1 MEIKYLEPRNEKLIY
16 VLIFLLFAAGAFYGS
31 DKYPPYFDYDSATMS
46 IFVNNLSYNGSYDF
60 GFKSSNEFQDVYRQY
75 WAAYFL
81 PTSIPLSLIQTSLSI
96 PPFNSDMFLKIISL
110 AIGILGCFFASL
122 LLPQG
127 EPRSRGARLFLIFVS
142 LYAPVSFLYF
152 RTAVINILLSFM
164 LFWAAIYIFYLFV
177 QTGKNRYLY
186 GLAPVLAYYGE
197 NAYLHIAFLPLIFLC
212 YIAYKKHYLK
222 LLKNKHVYLS
232 AALTIVLYTGSMYVL
247 AIRYD
252 DSHDSFTQKT
262 GQFLKL
268 RGGSLS
274 WEKLRL
280 NLLTDKG
287 LKYVNQHV
295 APQYDTL
302 GDRSRDDRLWTFNDV
317 LGPWQVLY
325 ALFIIGVFISI
336 FSGNIDDVTALFLI
350 ISGSIVLLCFTVS
363 FPEGRYLLPLVP
375 CYAFFMLKTVNIMC
389 SKFNMNSKLNSLIYL
404 IIVLVLSLHTYSL
417 LTGSYNKFSL
427 KYYHHLYGLK
437 QGIEYIQNHD
447 QAGNPILYSDDFN
460 DESLLYNRL
469 YSNFRISLVPPHEL
483 LNILGKSNDVHD
495 SPNIYLLARK
505 STLSDLTPDG
515 FLYVRFR
522 EEGSGLP
529 NQTSEGFLL
538 KRLVEYDDE
547 YVGEPMCLFK
557 LAGFSPK

>member
-1 MEIKYLEPRNEKLIY
+1 M
-16 VLIFLLFAAGAFYGS
+16 FLLFAAGAFYGLN
-31 DKYPPYFDYDSATMS
+31 KYPPYFDYDSATMS

-75 WAAYFL
+75 WAAHFL

-96 PPFNSDMFLKIISL
+96 PPFNADMFLKITSL
-110 AIGILGCFFASL
+110 LIGILGCFFASL
-122 LLPQG
+122 LLPSV
-127 EPRSRGARLFLIFVS
+127 EPRSGGARFFLIFVS

-152 RTAVINILLSFM
+152 RTAVINIMLSFM

-186 GLAPVLAYYGE
+186 VLAPVLAYYGK
-197 NAYLHIAFLPLIFLC
+197 NPYLHIAFLPLIFFC
-212 YIAYKKHYLK
+212 YIAYKKLFLK

-232 AALTIVLYTGSMYVL
+232 ALLMIVLYTGSTYLL

-252 DSHDSFTQKT
+252 NSLDSFTQKT
-262 GQFLKL
+262 GQFLTL

-274 WEKLRL
+274 EAWEKLEL

-295 APQYDTL
+295 ALQHDTL
-302 GDRSRDDRLWTFNDV
+302 GDRSRDDRLWTFNDI

-336 FSGNIDDVTALFLI
+336 FSGKIDDVTTLFLI
-350 ISGSIVLLCFTVS
+350 ISGSIVSLCFTVS

-375 CYAFFMLKTVNIMC
+375 CYAFFMLKTVNIIC
-389 SKFNMNSKLNSLIYL
+389 SKFESKLNSLISL

-417 LTGSYNKFSL
+417 LTGSYNKSSL
-427 KYYHHLYGLK
+427 KYYHNLYGLK
-437 QGIEYIQNHD
+437 QGIDYIQSHD
-447 QAGNPILYSDDFN
+447 QVGNPILYSDDFN
-460 DESLLYNRL
+460 YESSLYDRL

-483 LNILGKSNDVHD
+483 LNILSKRNDIND

-505 STLSDLTPDG
+505 STLPNLTPDG
-515 FLYVRFR
+515 FLYVRFS
-522 EEGSGLP
+522 EKGSALP
-529 NQTSEGFLL
+529 NQTREGFLL
-538 KRLVEYDDE
+538 KRLAEYNDE
-547 YVGEPMCLFK
+547 YAGEPMCLLK